1 MQLKTSTGFVPL
13 SARLQVGRAFQSDDD
28 IDKNDRRTELS
39 RIEIN
44 EHGFVEW
51 ESYELIVA
59 EINREWNAVLQER
72 DGCDLNNCTRLIY
85 YVTKL
90 HDID

>member
-28 IDKNDRRTELS
+28 IDKDDRRTELS

-51 ESYELIVA
+51 E
-59 EINREWNAVLQER
+59 
-72 DGCDLNNCTRLIY
+72 
-85 YVTKL
+85 
-90 HDID
+90 